1 MSTIDDTLS
10 ARDLA
15 GALAEGRIGSRE
27 LLEHYLARIDQRNAP
42 VNAVIALAAE
52 QARRQA
58 DEADA
63 ATRRGERWGPL
74 HGLPMTMKD
83 TWEVPG
89 MPCTAGAPEYRDHRP
104 QRPAAVVQRLQQ
116 AGAIIFGKTNVPY
129 KALDIQTDNPVHGLS
144 RNPWAPA
151 LTTGGSSGGAAAALA
166 CGFTPLE
173 VGSDIG
179 GSIRIPAHFC
189 GVYGHKSTHGI
200 VSMRG
205 HVPGAPGH
213 IGEPELA
220 VAGPMARNADDLA
233 LLLDVI
239 AAPSSA
245 MQPGWCLELPAPRH
259 ERLSDFRVLM
269 WTDDADCPIDSRM
282 AAAYRE
288 LAAQLS
294 RAGAQVSHGAPAG
307 LGLMDLYPNYTLQMG
322 AAMKAWLTRSERLAK
337 GMVAPAMGWTP
348 ALMRGL
354 AKVVD
359 SPKCIDRFVE
369 GMTMSHGRWLALVE
383 DALALRERFNAA
395 FREYDVVL
403 SPPTM
408 TTAFPHDASL
418 FATRKLKVD
427 GRMRHY
433 SDLFMWIAP
442 ATVLGLPATSA
453 PVGRT
458 DEGLPVN
465 VQIIGAPFEDRTT
478 IRFAQLLAKMP
489 APLPCS
495 LLGLR
500 ADHPHLQPKVKD
512 GR

>member
-10 ARDLA
+10 ARELA
-15 GALAEGRIGSRE
+15 RALTEGRIGSRE
-27 LLEHYLARIDQRNAP
+27 LLEHYLARIERRNTS
-42 VNAVIALAAE
+42 VNAIIALDAE
-52 QARRQA
+52 QARRHA

-63 ATRRGERWGPL
+63 ATRRGESWGPL
-74 HGLPMTMKD
+74 HGLPMTIKD

-104 QRPAAVVQRLQQ
+104 QRPATVVQRLQQ

-129 KALDIQTDNPVHGLS
+129 KALDIQTDNPLHGLS
-144 RNPWAPA
+144 RNPWAPG

-205 HVPGAPGH
+205 HVPAEPGH
-213 IGEPELA
+213 IGEPDLA
-220 VAGPMARNADDLA
+220 VAGPMARSADDLA
-233 LLLDVI
+233 LLLDLI
-239 AAPSSA
+239 SGPSSV
-245 MQPGWCLELPAPRH
+245 MQPGWRLDLPAPRH

-282 AAAYRE
+282 VTAYRE

-294 RAGAQVSHGAPAG
+294 QAGAQVSHGAPAS

-322 AAMKAWLTRSERLAK
+322 SVMKAWLTRAERMVK

-348 ALMRGL
+348 TLLRGL
-354 AKVVD
+354 AKVIN
-359 SPKCIDRFVE
+359 SPKCLDQFVE
-369 GMTMSHGRWLALVE
+369 GMTMSHGRWLEVIE
-383 DALALRERFNAA
+383 DALVLRERFTAA
-395 FREYDVVL
+395 FRNYDVIL
-403 SPPTM
+403 APPTM

-418 FATRKLKVD
+418 FATRKLAID

-453 PVGRT
+453 PVART
-458 DEGLPVN
+458 PEGLPVN
-465 VQIIGAPFEDRTT
+465 VQIIGAPYDDRTT
-478 IRFAQLLAKMP
+478 IKFAQLLAQMQGESLAQI
-489 APLPCS
+489 AP
-495 LLGLR
+495 
-500 ADHPHLQPKVKD
+500 
-512 GR
+512 